1 MTEFEAK
8 TILSPLLMIYRL
20 RGQFRKSERTFLTRS
35 LEEVIRNSHPID
47 FFIQDDVL
55 TANLQNRLG
64 CAHSLLKNALS
75 EYVETGV
82 AVWADVA
89 SAIDQLVPLV
99 QEIDAAHNFQMR

>member
-20 RGQFRKSERTFLTRS
+20 RGQFRKSERTFLTKS

-55 TANLQNRLG
+55 TANLEPFG
-64 CAHSLLKNALS
+64 MCAFPLK
-75 EYVETGV
+75 ERPERVRGD
-82 AVWADVA
+82 WCRG
-89 SAIDQLVPLV
+89 LV
-99 QEIDAAHNFQMR
+99 